1 MKKNLVFS
9 LLFIFVLFI
18 AGCATFPHAP
28 PGAPTMAM
36 EASALVFSQDGK
48 TLAVGKGYKNAIIV
62 YDFPQMGVKAKI
74 RADSNFPLNPAKSL
88 DFSADGTRLASAG
101 FNESVIV
108 WNPDNGSEITRLK
121 DTKGVQALA
130 FLPDGMRLVTVGP
143 GNLIRIWDTATG
155 EHLTDLSGHTEAVLA
170 VACARNKPL
179 IATASADRTIR
190 LWDTNNWSQMKV
202 LQGHLGPVQSITF
215 SPDGDILASSAN
227 GIDVRLWQVDD
238 DVGTQKYV
246 TNIRAELE
254 KHSKVDKTLDLFNL
268 VFAIESIVTQG
279 HPGVYGGLAEASLPF
294 FEAPMHDL
302 PHPPFNCPVT
312 FSPDGKLLAFILF
325 SHQLFSSS
333 YHAIIVDV
341 QSRKKISS
349 YSGVAGVLSFSPD
362 GKILATSGVFGIKLI
377 DPFTG
382 RKIQSE

>member
-1 MKKNLVFS
+1 MKKNLFFS
-9 LLFIFVLFI
+9 LLFILVLFMT
-18 AGCATFPHAP
+18 GCTTFPHAP

-36 EASALVFSQDGK
+36 EASALVFSKDGK
-48 TLAVGKGYKNAIIV
+48 TLAVGKGYKNAIII
-62 YDFPQMGVKAKI
+62 YDFPQMEVKAKI
-74 RADSNFPLNPAKSL
+74 RADSNFPLKPSKSL

-101 FNESVIV
+101 FDEGVIV
-108 WNPDNGSEITRLK
+108 WNPDNGSEINRLK
-121 DTKGVQALA
+121 DSKGVQALT
-130 FLPDGMRLVTVGP
+130 FLPDAKRLVTVGP
-143 GNLIRIWDTATG
+143 GNVIRIWDALTG
-155 EHLTDLSGHTEAVLA
+155 EHLTDLSGHTKAVLA

-190 LWDTNNWSQMKV
+190 LWDTSNWSQIKV
-202 LQGHLGPVQSITF
+202 LQGHLGPVQSIAF
-215 SPDGDILASSAN
+215 SPDDDLLASSAN

-238 DVGTQKYV
+238 DVGASEYV
-246 TNIRAELE
+246 TNIRVELK
-254 KHSKVDKTLDLFNL
+254 KHAKVDKTLDLFNL

-279 HPGVYGGLAEASLPF
+279 HPGAYGGLIDASLPI
-294 FEAPMHDL
+294 FEAPMHVL

-325 SHQLFSSS
+325 SHQLLES

-341 QSRKKISS
+341 ESRKKISS